1 MSQSFAVGWRQV
13 GVAFMLLAAAGM
25 IAMTYSIV
33 AVPLAQEYK
42 PSRTVLML
50 AMTVLSG
57 TCAVLSPFL
66 GSLMDR
72 FSLRVIMVVGGL
84 CLGAGYAAISLTTS
98 FNQVLVI
105 FGVLIAPANVM
116 IGPLAATVL
125 LSRWFAVR
133 RGRAIGIAIAGIS
146 AGGFLFPFL
155 VQGLLDAYQW
165 REALQLLGL
174 FLVIWTVPM
183 ALLTVNHPADR
194 GLHPDGA
201 REPPAMAKEEM
212 TSTSISPFSILRDP
226 AFWMIAATV
235 AVVTSGMKGMI
246 TNLAPLVMDNGI
258 DVSKAAALVSL
269 YAGCSFLAKLN
280 FAMLSDRVGPRILMG
295 LALGGFGL
303 GMACLTQ
310 AHLGYVVIAFGVALT
325 GLLGGFMVPM
335 ESYLAP
341 RVFGQRTVG
350 RAMGMLTGVILL
362 ALLATPPLFGLIFDL
377 TGSYM
382 GIFWTF
388 SGIALMTM
396 LLVVPFIRLHPREV
410 APVAAGPL
418 AEEAG

>member
-1 MSQSFAVGWRQV
+1 MTNSFAVGWRQI
-13 GVAFMLLAAAGM
+13 GVAFMLLAAVGM

-33 AVPLAQEYK
+33 AVPLAQEYQ

-57 TCAVLSPFL
+57 TCAVLSPVL

-72 FSLRVIMVVGGL
+72 FSLRAIMSVGGL

-98 FNQVLVI
+98 FNQVLII
-105 FGVLIAPANVM
+105 FALLIAPANVM

-125 LSRWFAVR
+125 LSRWFALR

-146 AGGFLFPFL
+146 AGGFLFPYL
-155 VQGLLDAYQW
+155 IQGLLDAYHW

-174 FLVIWTVPM
+174 FLIIWTVPT
-183 ALLTVNHPADR
+183 ALLAVNHPADR
-194 GLHPDGA
+194 GLNPDGA
-201 REPPAMAKEEM
+201 SEPPAMTKEEM
-212 TSTSISPFSILRDP
+212 HGATISPFSVLRDP
-226 AFWMIAATV
+226 AFWMIAITV

-246 TNLAPLVMDNGI
+246 TNLAPLVMDNGVE
-258 DVSKAAALVSL
+258 VSRAAFLVSL
-269 YAGCSFLAKLN
+269 FAGCGLLAKLN
-280 FAMLSDRVGPRILMG
+280 FAMLSDRIGPRILMFF
-295 LALGGFGL
+295 ALGGFAA

-310 AHLGYVVIAFGVALT
+310 AGLGFPAIALGVALT
-325 GLLGGFMVPM
+325 GLFGGLMIPM

-341 RVFGQRTVG
+341 RVFGQRSVG

-362 ALLATPPLFGLIFDL
+362 ALLSTPPLFGLIFDL
-377 TGSYM
+377 TGSYR

-388 SGIALMTM
+388 AGLALVT
-396 LLVVPFIRLHPREV
+396 LLVVVPFIRLHPREI
-410 APVAAGPL
+410 AA
-418 AEEAG
+418 EAQARP